1 MLSSKAGARVREM
14 AHTEPRRV
22 AELKTA
28 KNSTNEARCGHG
40 LHFEVRWCFIA
51 SVTAAFRKSVNQT
64 NPPRAGTTSQS
75 KVTPEPVI
83 AARLGLTRVMT
94 AALRA
99 DKLTPQVDYVLE
111 GRRVM
116 ITDAG
121 YVALRGLLGCPESPE
136 EEKTRQSQSVR
147 EPEVISLVI
156 TSLRPPKNPHIIE
169 AKRPGSDEIL
179 RVRVRD
185 NRNFLPGMEIRAR
198 QDEHYP
204 DVFVLV
210 GRTPRYR
217 GRW

>member
-1 MLSSKAGARVREM
+1 LSWSPDEEK
-14 AHTEPRRV
+14 
-22 AELKTA
+22 
-28 KNSTNEARCGHG
+28 
-40 LHFEVRWCFIA
+40 
-51 SVTAAFRKSVNQT
+51 
-64 NPPRAGTTSQS
+64 
-75 KVTPEPVI
+75 
-83 AARLGLTRVMT
+83 ARL
-94 AALRA
+94 
-99 DKLTPQVDYVLE
+99 
-111 GRRVM
+111 
-116 ITDAG
+116 
-121 YVALRGLLGCPESPE
+121 
-136 EEKTRQSQSVR
+136 RQPVR

-185 NRNFLPGMEIRAR
+185 NRNFMPGMEIRAR